1 MNSFA
6 CSNICGEINLI
17 WFKLPTPTEVFA
29 VAGTMENTVIGLC
42 ILLCYKEVSFPV
54 SVRKILSVFNF
65 LWRNGWWIYLNN
77 GSFYV
82 FRSIIQLDCW

>member
-6 CSNICGEINLI
+6 CPNICGKINLI
-17 WFKLPTPTEVFA
+17 WVKLPTPTEVFA
-29 VAGTMENTVIGLC
+29 VAETMENAVIGLC
-42 ILLCYKEVSFPV
+42 ILLFYKEVSFPV
-54 SVRKILSVFNF
+54 SVRKILSVFDF
-65 LWRNGWWIYLNN
+65 LWRNGWWIDLNN